1 MSLLR
6 IGDLA
11 RLGGVSVRML
21 RHYHEIGLLTPDV
34 VDETTGYR
42 FYNGEQLETL
52 RRIVG
57 LKDLGLSLAETR
69 QIVQGQATER
79 EIRQILLA
87 RRAAA
92 EVELRTARAT
102 VEHIDAHL
110 AALAEADD
118 EPETRTPT
126 KKDEGDVIEVE
137 IKPVEPRL
145 VAQLS
150 AVAESWAPTDIG
162 PVIQPLYPELIARM
176 GEAEVEITGPSTA
189 WYEDTPEGRVLVHA
203 TLTIGE
209 APKAPA
215 EALGFEVT
223 ELPAMAKVASTV
235 HRGTMDNAD
244 TTYEA
249 LLEWIEQHG
258 YRPLGYSRE
267 IDIECRPDRT
277 WITELQIPIE
287 AASIKAMENAK

>member
-1 MSLLR
+1 MRWFDGGVSLLR

-57 LKDLGLSLAETR
+57 LKDLGLSLAEDR

-79 EIRQILLA
+79 EVRQILLA
-87 RRAAA
+87 RRAAT

-102 VEHIDAHL
+102 VKSIDDHL
-110 AALAEADD
+110 AALTEAEAD
-118 EPETRTPT
+118 TTTST
-126 KKDEGDVIEVE
+126 KKDEGDMIDVE

-145 VAQLS
+145 VAQLT

-176 GEAEVEITGPSTA
+176 GEAGVEITGPSTA

-209 APKAPA
+209 APTAST

-223 ELPAMAKVASTV
+223 ELPGLAKVASTV

-244 TTYEA
+244 ITYEA
-249 LLEWIEQHG
+249 LLEWIEQHH

-287 AASIKAMENAK
+287 TTENAK